1 MLKRAEDI
9 HGLTAGYVP
18 EAPSAFACNRLR
30 RNSGTARTSSLPSA
44 RPEPRGRRFVFDF
57 DDGSSVVI
65 WGGGLIGR
73 EPVAPAGANVD
84 QIVRVD
90 DDTLSVSRTHLEF
103 GIDESGLWVRDCFS
117 TNGSQIETR
126 GRLTRIESRRPVAVP
141 PGSTI
146 HIGQRR
152 VRVRTIA
159 GRTVIGD
166 VAIDWGAATDAG
178 AVRDRNE
185 DAYCAEPPVFVVADG
200 VGGHFAGELASRETV
215 DALSMLAGRAIVT
228 REMVEDRLADARAR
242 IGRIEAEGLSP
253 ATTVSGVVVTHDN
266 GVPSWL
272 VVNIGDSRTY
282 RLNSDG
288 FRQITVDHSLV
299 QELVNSGALAPSSEA
314 ALSIRNV
321 LSRALLAETE
331 HPADFWLFPM
341 TACERIL
348 VCSDGLTKD
357 VEAHTIAGILRAVS
371 DPLEAAN
378 KLVQLALDAG
388 ARDNVTA
395 LVVDALPEP

>member
-117 TNGSQIETR
+117 TNGSQIDTQ
-126 GRLTRIESRRPVAVP
+126 GRLTRIDSQRPVTVP
-141 PGSTI
+141 SGSTI

-152 VRVRTIA
+152 VRVRTIT
-159 GRTVIGD
+159 GRAVIGD
-166 VAIDWGAATDAG
+166 VTIDWG
-178 AVRDRNE
+178 
-185 DAYCAEPPVFVVADG
+185 
-200 VGGHFAGELASRETV
+200 
-215 DALSMLAGRAIVT
+215 
-228 REMVEDRLADARAR
+228 
-242 IGRIEAEGLSP
+242 
-253 ATTVSGVVVTHDN
+253 
-266 GVPSWL
+266 
-272 VVNIGDSRTY
+272 
-282 RLNSDG
+282 
-288 FRQITVDHSLV
+288 
-299 QELVNSGALAPSSEA
+299 
-314 ALSIRNV
+314 
-321 LSRALLAETE
+321 
-331 HPADFWLFPM
+331 
-341 TACERIL
+341 
-348 VCSDGLTKD
+348 
-357 VEAHTIAGILRAVS
+357 
-371 DPLEAAN
+371 
-378 KLVQLALDAG
+378 
-388 ARDNVTA
+388 
-395 LVVDALPEP
+395 

>member
-1 MLKRAEDI
+1 
-9 HGLTAGYVP
+9 
-18 EAPSAFACNRLR
+18 
-30 RNSGTARTSSLPSA
+30 
-44 RPEPRGRRFVFDF
+44 
-57 DDGSSVVI
+57 VI

-73 EPVAPAGANVD
+73 DPVAPASANVD
-84 QIVRVD
+84 QIVRVS

-103 GIDESGLWVRDCFS
+103 GVDESGLWVRDCHS
-117 TNGSQIETR
+117 TNGSQIEAR
-126 GRLTRIESRRPVAVP
+126 GQLTRIESQRPLAVP
-141 PGSTI
+141 SGSTI
-146 HIGQRR
+146 HIGHRR
-152 VRVRTIA
+152 VGVRTIA
-159 GRTVIGD
+159 GRAVIGD
-166 VAIDWGAATDAG
+166 VTIDWGAATDAG
-178 AVRDRNE
+178 AVHERNE

-200 VGGHFAGELASRETV
+200 VGGHSAGQVASRETV
-215 DALSMLAGRAIVT
+215 DAFSTLAGRAIVT

-242 IGRIEAEGLSP
+242 IGRIEADEGLAP

-288 FRQITVDHSLV
+288 FRQITIDHSLF
-299 QELVNSGALAPSSEA
+299 QKLVDSGVLAPSSEA
-314 ALSIRNV
+314 AVSIRNV

-348 VCSDGLTKD
+348 VCSDGLTKE
-357 VEAHTIAGILRAVS
+357 VETHMIAGILRAVS

-378 KLVQLALDAG
+378 RLVQLAVDAG
-388 ARDNVTA
+388 GRDNVTA
-395 LVVDALPEP
+395 LVVDALR